1 MIHEVGSL
9 RSHRRTCGTRYPA
22 THKSWVL
29 HGAGRASC
37 KVRDTGKKRA
47 SMAGT
52 AERSFFRRRRIAG
65 ARAPL
70 LLLFETLDLLLESL
84 DFVPRLQPTT
94 HDAEVKLL
102 HKEK

>member
-1 MIHEVGSL
+1 
-9 RSHRRTCGTRYPA
+9 
-22 THKSWVL
+22 
-29 HGAGRASC
+29 
-37 KVRDTGKKRA
+37 VRDAGKKRA
-47 SMAGT
+47 SVAST

-65 ARAPL
+65 GRAPLL

-102 HKEK
+102 HKEKILIHVQ